1 MARRGELKR
10 LRKERDALA
19 GEVRALRLELAMER
33 EDRDFPLS
41 AMADMERRRD
51 GDPERRHQD
60 RR

>member
-1 MARRGELKR
+1 MARRGEIEK
-10 LRKERDALA
+10 LREERDALA

-33 EDRDFPLS
+33 EDRDFLLS
-41 AMADMERRRD
+41 AMAVMERRRD

>member
-1 MARRGELKR
+1 MGRRGEIERLKE
-10 LRKERDALA
+10 ERDALA

-33 EDRDFPLS
+33 EDRDFLLS
-41 AMADMERRRD
+41 AMADMERRWH

>member
-19 GEVRALRLELAMER
+19 GEVRALRLELAMEG
-33 EDRDFPLS
+33 EDRDFLLS

>member
-1 MARRGELKR
+1 MARRGEIEK
-10 LRKERDALA
+10 LREERDALKR
-19 GEVRALRLELAMER
+19 EVGALRLELAMER
-33 EDRDFPLS
+33 EDRDFLLS